1 MRSHPMLVNRGSRI
15 AARLRQQVTLG
26 WVLAA
31 LLSAGT
37 ARADRVV
44 VLRATG
50 DAPTLELER
59 IEDAVVEAVRQLHHE
74 ALTESAAGFD
84 MAADALPE
92 TANEMRAIAELQR
105 AQWVVVPIVHDHGQ
119 RAYYLTLRVGYAA
132 QTRVEELDAEVRRAH
147 ENRRLEEILRAMLRP
162 EGLGDE
168 ALSLAGE
175 DAEGRQVEAEAEEEA
190 RRQAE
195 EEARRQAE
203 EEARRQAEEEA
214 RRQAAEREAA
224 ERARREQEAFEHRD
238 RYGTADGL
246 NLVQLG
252 LALRPLLLSGGDG
265 GVLGTF
271 ALRIGRGFEGLDGFE
286 LRGGI
291 DFTFGAAAGLSI
303 FGGAA
308 YLFSPWT
315 TPLHLGA
322 SVELGLFRATTG
334 NRRAAFMG
342 RVSAVLAYNLAGGF
356 YVEASL
362 PELMY
367 LSSGGGALSMGVAG
381 RAGVRF

>member
-195 EEARRQAE
+195 EEARRQA
-203 EEARRQAEEEA
+203 
-214 RRQAAEREAA
+214 AEREAA